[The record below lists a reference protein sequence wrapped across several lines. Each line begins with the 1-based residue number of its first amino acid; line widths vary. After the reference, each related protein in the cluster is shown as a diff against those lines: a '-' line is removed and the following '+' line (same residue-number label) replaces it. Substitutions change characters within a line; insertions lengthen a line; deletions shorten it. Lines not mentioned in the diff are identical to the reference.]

1 MRIRSWGGAGL
12 LGVLVGLLLLP
23 GAGHA
28 QDKRLTLHS
37 KSEFRIQGDATV
49 RHFTCAA
56 ERVDGYARFPAARDT
71 LPDTVPE
78 QQTEV
83 VVRVPVRA
91 FDCGND
97 RMTRDLQETLNME
110 DHPEIRFELIHAT
123 VGAPTDSAR
132 QWRTVNAIGALSIS
146 GTKRVVRLEAAG
158 HALDA
163 NHFRLRGCTPLRM
176 THFNVDPPSKVF
188 GLIKVKDRVEAQFD
202 LLAYTSS
209 TGSAAAL
216 DSLRLRSL
224 PSC

>member
-1 MRIRSWGGAGL
+1 MEAGL
-12 LGVLVGLLLLP
+12 LTVLIGLLLLP
-23 GAGHA
+23 GAGYA
-28 QDKRLTLHS
+28 QDRRLTLHP
-37 KSEFRIQGDATV
+37 KSEFRIRGDATV
-49 RHFTCAA
+49 RHFTCAV
-56 ERVDGYARFPAARDT
+56 ERVEGYARLPAARDT
-71 LPDTVPE
+71 LPDAVPE
-78 QQTEV
+78 EQTEV

-123 VGAPTDSAR
+123 VGAPADSAR
-132 QWRTVNAIGALSIS
+132 QWRTVSAIGALSIS

-209 TGSAAAL
+209 TGPAAL